1 MPRIITIKSTQCR
14 RRLLTILGLGSDPTQ
29 GSTAEAHL
37 RPEVYLAG
45 MFASPSYP
53 LPFCLSGPFP
63 LLAFTSRPYPNVRRR
78 KLRRTPFTL
87 HFLQRQR
94 NVTSSSVLR
103 LLDFLQGVRS
113 NRVSSHTPQ
122 RSRKL
127 TLKRFQVT
135 LKIRYLI

>member
-29 GSTAEAHL
+29 GPKAEAHL
-37 RPEVYLAG
+37 RPEFYLAE
-45 MFASPSYP
+45 PSYP
-53 LPFCLSGPFP
+53 LPFCLPGPFP
-63 LLAFTSRPYPNVRRR
+63 LLAFTSLPYPNVRRR

-122 RSRKL
+122 GSRKL
-127 TLKRFQVT
+127 TSTNTKKVPLHA
-135 LKIRYLI
+135 I